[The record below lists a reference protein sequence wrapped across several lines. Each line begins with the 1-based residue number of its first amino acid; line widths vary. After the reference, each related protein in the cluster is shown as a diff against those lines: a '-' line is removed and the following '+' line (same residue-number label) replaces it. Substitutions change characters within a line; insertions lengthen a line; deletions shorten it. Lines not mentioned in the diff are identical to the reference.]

1 MPNVEIEKVTLAR
14 NQIGP
19 LLDRLIVE
27 LEAEGCAT
35 QRAYFNRIRH
45 HLSVAHDDWELTT
58 PIIELTSSPAI
69 GFQLS
74 STAAAILSRIL
85 KKASHIVEDL
95 EGVAPEVH

>member
-1 MPNVEIEKVTLAR
+1 MAR

-27 LEAEGCAT
+27 LEAEGCST
-35 QRAYFNRIRH
+35 QSAYFNRIRH
-45 HLSVAHDDWELTT
+45 HLYGAHDDWELAT

-74 STAAAILSRIL
+74 TTAEAILSRIL
-85 KKASHIVEDL
+85 KKASHIVQDL
-95 EGVAPEVH
+95 DGVTPEVH